1 MTGNV
6 TAGWF
11 AGSGNTLSNL
21 NASNIAFGSLS
32 VNNIYSANSI
42 TTSNIISDGF
52 TSNGTSFVANFDTLS
67 IPFINTS
74 TLNVSYIANLINL
87 IATSHITADCFVG
100 DGNTLSNINS
110 SNIAFGALSAARL
123 QNNQTNIT
131 SVGTLTTLS
140 VTGNVTAGWFVG
152 GGNTLSNLNASNVV
166 IGALAATYLQNNQTN
181 ITTVG
186 TLSTLS
192 VTGNVT
198 AGWFVGGGNTL
209 SNLNASNVAIG
220 ALSAARLQNNQT
232 NITTV
237 GTLTTLSVTGNVTA
251 GWFVGDGNTLSNLN
265 ASNVAIGALA
275 ATYLQNNQTNITTVG
290 TLSTLSVTGNVTAG
304 WHVGGGNTLSNLNA
318 SNVILGAL
326 ATTYLQN
333 NQTNITSVGTL
344 STLSVTGNVT
354 AGWFAGSGNT
364 LSNINASNV
373 AFGALSAARLQNN
386 QSNITSVGTL
396 TSLTVTNNAT
406 AGWFIGGGNTISNIQ
421 GANVIGAIYVTQVV
435 GGGNAISNINAS
447 NIAFGNLNGSWVLGN
462 TLSNIN
468 ASNIS
473 GDLTVS
479 NLTVSDNIISPSL
492 TGNTYLSGNLVISG
506 NVYSS
511 LGFPLGEGGGYFL
524 SLPSQYAIPVPYTG
538 VNYGTTYPFT
548 VGLSNGFTIT
558 GTSTLITVTTNGTF
572 KFNKQGVY
580 KLTAVLNGSDNI
592 TGLALGSNVA
602 DGHGTDQNY
611 VYRHTP
617 FITQNPSELIEIP
630 INVTDET
637 LYYYLDIF
645 MIPGLTPHLH
655 ATSNTVGGTYLTITP
670 LQGGGLASGG
680 PGGTPGTQWVSSGS
694 DIYFPNSVGI
704 GAINPA
710 YNLDVSTG
718 TAGVQRLVTSN
729 ISSLGIYGPTLNI
742 SSNVIIQSNLAV
754 GGGSVPTNSPPYA
767 LYVTGQG
774 YFSNHVTYENF
785 SGFRNRL
792 VNGTFRVTS
801 RANTLTISNTS
812 VFNSNTWVCDRWRA
826 DVGNLSTSNVSMT
839 VKQDL
844 PVGTTNGFTN
854 CANVYVARAWGAT
867 LDNTWICPLT
877 QTVEASFAFDFK
889 FGTVTAKPT
898 VFTFW
903 ANTNVTGDYSVVL
916 RSKIDNTYFANL
928 VTMVSGSNWNRYTV
942 YMPPC
947 LSGTWGTTE
956 QGYMDV
962 CLFGVSYGTGRS
974 NVALTTDW
982 TAGPG
987 YAPMACTGATNWA
1000 QTLGAFIQVT
1010 GPQLEQG
1017 TISTPFEVRPL
1028 SDTIRYCKRFYET
1041 NPETQYAAA
1050 LGSGRINSVPYVVTK
1065 RNDANVTVY
1074 TTQANLSANTNI
1086 SLFTSI
1092 TAGGSYANTAITSY
1106 TGSQYGFTFNFT
1118 QGGGSNKIDEAQ
1130 FVWQADAEIY

>member
-1 MTGNV
+1 V
-6 TAGWF
+6 TAGW
-11 AGSGNTLSNL
+11 
-21 NASNIAFGSLS
+21 
-32 VNNIYSANSI
+32 
-42 TTSNIISDGF
+42 
-52 TSNGTSFVANFDTLS
+52 
-67 IPFINTS
+67 
-74 TLNVSYIANLINL
+74 
-87 IATSHITADCFVG
+87 H
-100 DGNTLSNINS
+100 
-110 SNIAFGALSAARL
+110 
-123 QNNQTNIT
+123 
-131 SVGTLTTLS
+131 
-140 VTGNVTAGWFVG
+140 VG
-152 GGNTLSNLNASNVV
+152 G
-166 IGALAATYLQNNQTN
+166 
-181 ITTVG
+181 
-186 TLSTLS
+186 
-192 VTGNVT
+192 
-198 AGWFVGGGNTL
+198 
-209 SNLNASNVAIG
+209 
-220 ALSAARLQNNQT
+220 
-232 NITTV
+232 
-237 GTLTTLSVTGNVTA
+237 
-251 GWFVGDGNTLSNLN
+251 GNTLSNLN

-275 ATYLQNNQTNITTVG
+275 ATYLQNNQTNITSVGTLSTLSVTGNVTAGWHVGGGNALSNLNASNIAIGALAATYLQNNQTNITSVG

-318 SNVILGAL
+318 SNVAIGAL
-326 ATTYLQN
+326 AATYLQNNQTNITSVGTLSTLSVSGNVTAGWFAGSGNTLSNLNASNVAIGALSATQLQN

-354 AGWFAGSGNT
+354 AGWFVGSGNT
-364 LSNINASNV
+364 LSNINASNI
-373 AFGALSAARLQNN
+373 AIGALSATQIQASQT
-386 QSNITSVGTL
+386 NITSVGTL
-396 TSLTVTNNAT
+396 TSLTVTNRAT
-406 AGWFIGGGNTISNIQ
+406 AGWF
-421 GANVIGAIYVTQVV
+421 V
-435 GGGNAISNINAS
+435 GG
-447 NIAFGNLNGSWVLGN
+447 GN

-479 NLTVSDNIISPSL
+479 NLTITNNILSAPA
-492 TGNTYLSGNLVISG
+492 TGNTYLTGNLVISG

-511 LGFPLGEGGGYFL
+511 LGVPLGSGGGYFL
-524 SLPSQYAIPVPYTG
+524 SLPSQYAIPIAYTG
-538 VNYGTTYPFT
+538 GTYGTTYPFT
-548 VGLSNGFTIT
+548 VGLSNGFTIS
-558 GTSTLITVTTNGTF
+558 GTSTLITVTTNGNF
-572 KFNKQGVY
+572 KFNRKGAY
-580 KLTAVLNGSDNI
+580 KLTAVFNGSDNV

-602 DGHGTDQNY
+602 DVHGQDQNY
-611 VYRHTP
+611 MYRHTP

-630 INVTDET
+630 FNVTDET
-637 LYYYLDIF
+637 LYYYLDLF
-645 MIPGLTPHLH
+645 MIPGTTPILYP
-655 ATSNTVGGTYLTITP
+655 TSNSVGGTYLTITP

-680 PGGTPGTQWVSSGS
+680 PGGTPGTQWVSSGTN
-694 DIYFPNSVGI
+694 IYFPNSVGI
-704 GAINPA
+704 GAVNPA

-742 SSNVIIQSNLAV
+742 SSNVLIQSNLAV
-754 GGGSVPTNSPPYA
+754 GGGSVPNNSPPYA

-774 YFSNHVTYENF
+774 YFSQHVSYENF

-839 VKQDL
+839 VKQDV
-844 PVGTTNGFTN
+844 PIGTTNGFTQ

-877 QTVEASFAFDFK
+877 QTVEGSFAFDFK
-889 FGTVTAKPT
+889 FGTVNAKPT

-903 ANTNVTGDYSVVL
+903 ANTNVTGDYSVVI
-916 RSKIDNTYFANL
+916 RSRADNTYFANL

-947 LSGTWGTTE
+947 LTGTWGSGTA
-956 QGYMDV
+956 GYLDV
-962 CLFGVSYGTGRS
+962 CLFGISYGTGRS
-974 NVALTTDW
+974 NVALTTNW

-1000 QTLGAFIQVT
+1000 QTQGAFIQVT

-1028 SDTIRYCKRFYET
+1028 SDTVRYCQRFYET
-1041 NPETQYAAA
+1041 NPDLQYAAA
-1050 LGSGRINSVPYVVTK
+1050 LGSGRINSVPFVVTK
-1065 RNDANVTVY
+1065 RNNPNVAVY
-1074 TTQANLSANTNI
+1074 TTQSNLSANTNI

-1106 TGSQYGFTFNFT
+1106 TTSEYGYTFTFT